1 MARPTLRVLVPEDTR
16 ALMDFCARH
25 RARSMFLASNA
36 SQAPLGT
43 QGTRLAGTYV
53 GAFEGGQMIAAAAH
67 FEMGNLITSAGE
79 QALPLARLALAHSR
93 RPLAGL
99 VGADPECTELA
110 AAVLP
115 GGVTP
120 SMNASEHLFELD
132 LARLAAQTDSEGP
145 TPRVRARALGPDDLD
160 TVCAWSSDYD
170 QESLGIPRERAEAPE
185 ARARRRAHFE
195 QQLHR
200 DSGQLVRTWVLEV
213 DGRLAAMTGFN
224 AVVLAGAHRGA
235 VQVGGVWTPPSMR
248 NRGYARRVVRG
259 HLMHAHT
266 HGAAHAVLFT
276 EANNA
281 PAQAVYRRLGFQRV
295 GDWRIILLDPAVTPR
310 V

>member
-1 MARPTLRVLVPEDTR
+1 MLRALAPGDTP

-36 SQAPLGT
+36 LQAPLGT
-43 QGTRLAGTYV
+43 RGTRFAGTYV
-53 GAFEGGQMIAAAAH
+53 GAFKGDRLIAAAAH
-67 FEMGNLITSAGE
+67 FEMGNLITSGGE
-79 QALPLARLALAHSR
+79 HALPLARLALNQSA

-99 VGADPECTELA
+99 VGPDPECSQLA
-110 AAVLP
+110 AAALLP
-115 GGVTP
+115 GAAL

-132 LARLAAQTDSEGP
+132 LAELATQPDSEESA
-145 TPRVRARALGPDDLD
+145 TRVRARTLAREDLD

-185 ARARRRAHFE
+185 ARARRRADFE
-195 QQLHR
+195 QRLHT
-200 DSGQLVRTWVLEV
+200 DPGQPERTWLLEV
-213 DGRLAAMTGFN
+213 DGCLVAMTSFN
-224 AVVLAGAHRGA
+224 AVVPAGAHPGA

-248 NRGYARRVVRG
+248 NRGYARRLVHT
-259 HLMHAHT
+259 HLKHAHT

-276 EANNA
+276 EADNL

-295 GDWRIILLDPAVTPR
+295 GDWRIILLDPAVKP
-310 V
+310 VV